1 MRITSVLLAAMASFV
16 LIAPAVACDTP
27 TAEPGK
33 SPLHTRKPVIGE
45 DVRLTS
51 GFGMQRHPLL
61 DVPRLHT
68 GVDWAAPT
76 GTQVVAAG
84 PGRVVE
90 AGPRGEYGNAV
101 LIDHGSGWQ
110 TLYGQLLRIEVKAGD
125 CVAFGAPIGKVGS
138 TGLSSG
144 PHLHYEVRRDDK
156 PIDPMTVMTKAEPA
170 GPPAGK

>member
-1 MRITSVLLAAMASFV
+1 MRTTSVLLAAMASFV

-33 SPLHTRKPVIGE
+33 SPLQTRKPVIGE

-90 AGPRGEYGNAV
+90 AGPGASTATLFSLTMAAAGRRFT
-101 LIDHGSGWQ
+101 GSSCAS
-110 TLYGQLLRIEVKAGD
+110 R
-125 CVAFGAPIGKVGS
+125 
-138 TGLSSG
+138 
-144 PHLHYEVRRDDK
+144 
-156 PIDPMTVMTKAEPA
+156 
-170 GPPAGK
+170 